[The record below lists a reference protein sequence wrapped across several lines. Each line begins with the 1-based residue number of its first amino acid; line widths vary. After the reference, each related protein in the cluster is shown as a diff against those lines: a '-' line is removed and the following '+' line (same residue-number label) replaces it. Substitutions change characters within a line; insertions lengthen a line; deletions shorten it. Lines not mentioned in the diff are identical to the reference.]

1 MLHSAKDLKVFS
13 IRATDG
19 AIGSAEWLFFDD
31 QVWGIRYLI
40 VDTGKW
46 LTGRRVLIVPSLIES
61 IDRAAQR
68 VAVRLTRDDVRNSPD
83 VDSDQP
89 VSRQQ
94 EIALH
99 SYYGLPA
106 YWTGPGLWA
115 PTMPGGLAAMPFTPR
130 AADQAGESAV
140 PDPDQSGDPH
150 LRSTKA
156 VTGYHVQASDGEIGH
171 VEDFIFDDREWIIR
185 YCVIDTSN
193 WIGGRRVLIAPTWVR
208 AISWAR
214 GEILVDLRRDEIES
228 SPAYDPNTM
237 LDRLGEDNLHRHY
250 GHPPYW
256 RE

>member
-1 MLHSAKDLKVFS
+1 MLQSAKDLKSFS

-19 AIGSAEWLFFDD
+19 VMGSAESLLFDD
-31 QVWGIRYLI
+31 QAWGIRYLV

-46 LTGRRVLIVPSLIES
+46 LTGRRVLIVPSLIEG
-61 IDRAAQR
+61 IDRATQL
-68 VAVRLTRDDVRNSPD
+68 VSVRLTRDRVRDSPD

-99 SYYGLPA
+99 SYYGLPS
-106 YWTGPGLWA
+106 YWAGPGLWA
-115 PTMPGGLAAMPFTPR
+115 PTMPGGLAARPYTPTV
-130 AADQAGESAV
+130 ADQRGEAA
-140 PDPDQSGDPH
+140 PDPDESGDPH

-171 VEDFIFDDREWIIR
+171 VEDFLFDDREWTIR

-193 WIGGRRVLIAPTWVR
+193 WIGGRRVLIAPSWVR
-208 AISWAR
+208 AISWGR
-214 GEILVDLRRDEIES
+214 GEILVDLRREEIEA
-228 SPAYDPNTM
+228 SPAYDPNTT
-237 LDRLGEDNLHRHY
+237 LERNAEEELHRY
-250 GHPPYW
+250 YRQPPYW